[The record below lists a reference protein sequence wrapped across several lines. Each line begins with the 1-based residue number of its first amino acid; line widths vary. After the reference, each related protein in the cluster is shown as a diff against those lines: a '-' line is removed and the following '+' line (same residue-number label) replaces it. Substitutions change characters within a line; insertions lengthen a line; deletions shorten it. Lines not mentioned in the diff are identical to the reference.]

1 MKTSWVSIYWWIS
14 EGLIARLWMTWTL
27 CGTLID
33 AAQGAGATIVASPF
47 HKFAS
52 IGVYGVVVIAESY
65 LSIHAS
71 SELGAVRVGHR
82 DVARG
87 RRIFIGGNES
97 PAQAEERVSP
107 AQVGPAGF

>member
-1 MKTSWVSIYWWIS
+1 VS
-14 EGLIARLWMTWTL
+14 
-27 CGTLID
+27 
-33 AAQGAGATIVASPF
+33 
-47 HKFAS
+47 
-52 IGVYGVVVIAESY
+52 GVVVIAESY

-71 SELGAVRVGHR
+71 SELGTGWVEHR